1 MDKKTVNLLIINGL
15 KSKGR
20 NVAKIDKDLLNDF
33 SDILYKAIS
42 VTRCC
47 TEFKC
52 GQQRVFGEEKC
63 IKQCSDCKL
72 DYSDI

>member
-1 MDKKTVNLLIINGL
+1 MD
-15 KSKGR
+15 
-20 NVAKIDKDLLNDF
+20 IDKIIRGQAAKLRINHLTGNLSEMECKTFIEKLLV
-33 SDILYKAIS
+33 AIKY
-42 VTRCC
+42 TRCC